1 MSTISLLPLLPLSK
15 HELGEVLSFLLRE
28 VFDGRRISDITKSS
42 IMNVWRKR
50 EQLNII
56 LNGGV
61 EF

>member
-1 MSTISLLPLLPLSK
+1 MPLSK